1 MSNKDKNNK
10 DNITNISGLTP
21 KQEKFV
27 QGVLS
32 GKTASESYRNA
43 YSTKNMKDSSIWTEA
58 SKLMSSPKVS
68 QRVKQGLRRK
78 SEYASTTGLSLR
90 QMVLEQLQK
99 EALNTENNESSRIR
113 ALELLGKVSEVAL
126 FTERLE
132 TTTSNKSSDEIKLEL
147 EHKIQSMF
155 NKA

>member
-1 MSNKDKNNK
+1 MSSKDK
-10 DNITNISGLTP
+10 DNVANISGLTP

-27 QGVLS
+27 QGVVS
-32 GKTASESYRNA
+32 GMTASESYRKA
-43 YSTKNMKDSSIWTEA
+43 YSTKNMKDSSVWTEA
-58 SKLMSSPKVS
+58 SKLMSRPKVS
-68 QRVKQGLRRK
+68 QRVKLGLIRK
-78 SEYASTTGLSLR
+78 NEYAATTGLSLR

-99 EALNTENNESSRIR
+99 EALNTDNNEASRIR

-132 TTTSNKSSDEIKLEL
+132 TTSSSKSSDEIRLEL
-147 EHKIQSMF
+147 EQKIQSMF

>member
-10 DNITNISGLTP
+10 DNVANISGLTP

-27 QGVLS
+27 QGVVS
-32 GKTASESYRNA
+32 GMTASESYRNA
-43 YSTKNMKDSSIWTEA
+43 YSTKNMKDSSVWTES

-68 QRVKQGLRRK
+68 QRVKQGLKRK
-78 SEYASTTGLSLR
+78 SEYAATTGLSLR

-99 EALNTENNESSRIR
+99 EALDTNNNESSRIR

-132 TTTSNKSSDEIKLEL
+132 TTSSSKSSDEIRLEL
-147 EHKIQSMF
+147 EQKIQSMF

>member
-10 DNITNISGLTP
+10 GNITNISGLTP

-27 QGVLS
+27 QGVVS
-32 GKTASESYRNA
+32 GMTASESYRNA
-43 YSTKNMKDSSIWTEA
+43 YSNENIKDSSIWTEA

-68 QRVKQGLRRK
+68 QRVKLGMKRK
-78 SEYASTTGLSLR
+78 NEYAATTGLSLR

-99 EALNTENNESSRIR
+99 EALNTDNNEASRIR

-132 TTTSNKSSDEIKLEL
+132 TTSSSKSSDEIRLEL
-147 EHKIQSMF
+147 EQKIQSMF

>member
-32 GKTASESYRNA
+32 GMTASESYRNA
-43 YSTKNMKDSSIWTEA
+43 YSTENMKDS
-58 SKLMSSPKVS
+58 
-68 QRVKQGLRRK
+68 
-78 SEYASTTGLSLR
+78 TGLSLR

-99 EALNTENNESSRIR
+99 EALNTENNEASRIR

-132 TTTSNKSSDEIKLEL
+132 TTTSNKSSDEIRLEL
-147 EHKIQSMF
+147 EQKIQSMF
-155 NKA
+155 NK

>member
-1 MSNKDKNNK
+1 
-10 DNITNISGLTP
+10 
-21 KQEKFV
+21 
-27 QGVLS
+27 
-32 GKTASESYRNA
+32 
-43 YSTKNMKDSSIWTEA
+43 
-58 SKLMSSPKVS
+58 MSSPKVS

-99 EALNTENNESSRIR
+99 EALNTENNEASRIR

-132 TTTSNKSSDEIKLEL
+132 TTTSNKSSDEIRLEL
-147 EHKIQSMF
+147 EQKIQSMF
-155 NKA
+155 NK

>member
-1 MSNKDKNNK
+1 MSSKDK
-10 DNITNISGLTP
+10 DNVANISGLTP

-27 QGVLS
+27 QGVVS
-32 GKTASESYRNA
+32 GMTSSESYRNA
-43 YSTKNMKDSSIWTEA
+43 YSTKNMKDSSVWTEA

-68 QRVKQGLRRK
+68 QRVKLGMKRK
-78 SEYASTTGLSLR
+78 NEYAATTGLSLR

-99 EALNTENNESSRIR
+99 EALNTDNNEASRIR

-132 TTTSNKSSDEIKLEL
+132 TTSSSKSSDEIRLEL
-147 EHKIQSMF
+147 EQKIQSMF

>member
-1 MSNKDKNNK
+1 MSSKDK
-10 DNITNISGLTP
+10 DNVANISGLTP

-27 QGVLS
+27 QGVVS
-32 GKTASESYRNA
+32 GMTASESYRNA
-43 YSTKNMKDSSIWTEA
+43 YSTMNMKDSSVWTEA

-68 QRVKQGLRRK
+68 QRVKLGMKRK
-78 SEYASTTGLSLR
+78 NEYAATTGLSLR

-99 EALNTENNESSRIR
+99 EALNTDNNEASRIR

-132 TTTSNKSSDEIKLEL
+132 TTSSSKSSDEIRLEL
-147 EHKIQSMF
+147 EQKIQSMF
-155 NKA
+155 NK

>member
-1 MSNKDKNNK
+1 MSNKDKDNK
-10 DNITNISGLTP
+10 NNITNISGLTP

-27 QGVLS
+27 QGVVS
-32 GKTASESYRNA
+32 GMTASESYRNA

-58 SKLMSSPKVS
+58 SKLMSNPKVS
-68 QRVKQGLRRK
+68 QRVKQGMKRK

-99 EALNTENNESSRIR
+99 EALDTNNNESSRIR

-147 EHKIQSMF
+147 EQKIQAMF

>member
-1 MSNKDKNNK
+1 MRSKDK
-10 DNITNISGLTP
+10 DNVANISGLTP

-27 QGVLS
+27 QGVVS
-32 GKTASESYRNA
+32 GMTASESYRNA
-43 YSTKNMKDSSIWTEA
+43 YSTKNMKDSSVWTEA

-68 QRVKQGLRRK
+68 QRVKLGMKRK
-78 SEYASTTGLSLR
+78 NEYAATTGLSLR

-99 EALNTENNESSRIR
+99 EALNTDNNEASRIR

-132 TTTSNKSSDEIKLEL
+132 TTSSSKSSDEIRLEL
-147 EHKIQSMF
+147 EQKIQSMF

>member
-1 MSNKDKNNK
+1 MSSKDK
-10 DNITNISGLTP
+10 DNVANISGLTP

-27 QGVLS
+27 QGVVS
-32 GKTASESYRNA
+32 GMTASESYRNA
-43 YSTKNMKDSSIWTEA
+43 YSTKKMKDSSVWTEA

-68 QRVKQGLRRK
+68 QRVKLGMKRK
-78 SEYASTTGLSLR
+78 NEYAATTGLSLR

-99 EALNTENNESSRIR
+99 EALNTDNNEASRIR

-132 TTTSNKSSDEIKLEL
+132 TTSSSKSSDEIRLEL
-147 EHKIQSMF
+147 EQKIQSMF

>member
-1 MSNKDKNNK
+1 M
-10 DNITNISGLTP
+10 
-21 KQEKFV
+21 
-27 QGVLS
+27 
-32 GKTASESYRNA
+32 TASESYRNA

-58 SKLMSSPKVS
+58 SKLMSNPKVS
-68 QRVKQGLRRK
+68 QRVKLGMKRK

-99 EALNTENNESSRIR
+99 EALDTNNNESSRIR

-132 TTTSNKSSDEIKLEL
+132 TTAINK
-147 EHKIQSMF
+147 KIVGLGYILFCTYNFIIFIGGVPLFLFPVNYVLRFYRNVRIMF
-155 NKA
+155 

>member
-1 MSNKDKNNK
+1 MSNKDK
-10 DNITNISGLTP
+10 DNVANISGLTP

-27 QGVLS
+27 QGVVS
-32 GKTASESYRNA
+32 GMTASESYRNA
-43 YSTKNMKDSSIWTEA
+43 YSTKNMKDSSVWTEA

-68 QRVKQGLRRK
+68 QRVKLGMKRK
-78 SEYASTTGLSLR
+78 NEYAATTGLSLR

-99 EALNTENNESSRIR
+99 EALNTDNNEASRIR

-132 TTTSNKSSDEIKLEL
+132 TTSSSKSSDEIRLEL
-147 EHKIQSMF
+147 EQKIQSMF

>member
-1 MSNKDKNNK
+1 
-10 DNITNISGLTP
+10 
-21 KQEKFV
+21 
-27 QGVLS
+27 
-32 GKTASESYRNA
+32 
-43 YSTKNMKDSSIWTEA
+43 MKDSSVWTEA

-68 QRVKQGLRRK
+68 QRVKLGMKRK
-78 SEYASTTGLSLR
+78 NEYAATTGLSLR

-99 EALNTENNESSRIR
+99 EALNTDNNEASRIR

-132 TTTSNKSSDEIKLEL
+132 TTSSSKSSDEIRLEL
-147 EHKIQSMF
+147 EQKIQSMF